1 MTSLTNF
8 FNETSKS
15 RNVRNRSTVTS
26 AFTLALGF
34 ERNVS
39 PLQGDNSIVLA
50 LNVRSKETN
59 QQTCWQV
66 HHVRCGCLA
75 TGSGFCFKANWE
87 QLFGLPHGY
96 LSFAATH
103 LCFLNFRNNLPLYKG
118 ILVLD
123 ENELSL
129 YLWRKKKVSAVGDA
143 ILIKHLVNVMSG
155 N

>member
-1 MTSLTNF
+1 MTFLTNF
-8 FNETSKS
+8 FNETNTS
-15 RNVRNRSTVTS
+15 RNFRNRSTVTS
-26 AFTLALGF
+26 AFTLVLGF

-50 LNVRSKETN
+50 LNVWSKETN

-75 TGSGFCFKANWE
+75 TGSGFCFTANWE

-103 LCFLNFRNNLPLYKG
+103 LCFLNFRSNLPVYKG
-118 ILVLD
+118 ILVY
-123 ENELSL
+123 EHEFSL
-129 YLWRKKKVSAVGDA
+129 YLWSHKKKLSAVGE
-143 ILIKHLVNVMSG
+143 VMLF
-155 N
+155 